1 MYGNKDV
8 MKLVFILI
16 PGIMLSNAAF
26 CDVAS
31 TSYVD
36 RHTENQ
42 VQVIGDQ
49 EISGT
54 KTYTASPVVPTPP
67 LPE

>member
-1 MYGNKDV
+1 
-8 MKLVFILI
+8 MKSVFILI
-16 PGIMLSNAAF
+16 TGIMLSNAAF

-36 RHTENQ
+36 RQTENQ
-42 VQVIGDQ
+42 VQIVGDQ
-49 EISGT
+49 QIAGT